1 MPYQP
6 ANSSGSTGG
15 SKTAAKMAQL
25 KFWNKQNSSK
35 QQQQD
40 KDKDTANEG
49 NISSGNNN
57 SGSSNGGDSKSESKN
72 GKRNWLH
79 TPEQLINGHA
89 VYLVKFFGNLSV
101 DQPKGIEVVKEA
113 IRKLQF
119 AQQMK
124 KAATGTQEKFTK
136 LEITISIKGV
146 AIQEPRTHKILHQ
159 FPLYNISYCADEKGV
174 KKFFSFIAKTVK
186 TREGGETTT
195 TTNGHTNGSG
205 SLKTEETHECF
216 VFISNK
222 LASDITLTIGQA
234 FDLAYR
240 KYMDSTE
247 KTNLSKAQQQIN
259 HLQQTVSLYKER
271 LSELSAKLPKAELDA
286 MLFKL
291 GIKDI
296 LEAPPSNE
304 LQNGI
309 DASAEAL
316 SNGKLDEDKLLID
329 TISTTASVHSASPN
343 SFLPIVPPRNNLSSQ
358 ISISGKSNSQKMDE
372 LLLNSDSDSDFDP
385 RAEETTQDSNGSN
398 GRNAISNDLFGFE
411 PPKSFGQQLF
421 FNNND
426 HKLQNNNTNSN
437 SNITNNNINNS
448 SLLINSNHSIS
459 MNSSGFSSELNIT
472 PPLLAP
478 PPKIAAPRRSTSV
491 TTSNGLN
498 GNTDLFGSDP
508 FEMSNGPTIF
518 KNQLNIDDFSLESL
532 DPLRK

>member
-1 MPYQP
+1 KTAPTTTMPYQP
-6 ANSSGSTGG
+6 ANNGGGSTGG

-25 KFWNKQNSSK
+25 KFWNKQNNNK
-35 QQQQD
+35 QQQD
-40 KDKDTANEG
+40 KDSADGGAN
-49 NISSGNNN
+49 NSNTSGN
-57 SGSSNGGDSKSESKN
+57 SNGDAKSDTKN

-124 KAATGTQEKFTK
+124 KAETGTQEKFKK

-186 TREGGETTT
+186 TKDGSDSIS
-195 TTNGHTNGSG
+195 NGHSNGNGDG
-205 SLKTEETHECF
+205 SPTTEESHECF

-240 KYMDSTE
+240 KYMESTE
-247 KTNLSKAQQQIN
+247 KTNLNKAQQQISL
-259 HLQQTVSLYKER
+259 LQQTVNAYKER
-271 LSELSAKLPKAELDA
+271 LREVSTKLPKSELDA
-286 MLFKL
+286 LLINL

-296 LEAPPSNE
+296 LEAPRTE
-304 LQNGI
+304 LPNGVEP
-309 DASAEAL
+309 ASEAL
-316 SNGKLDEDKLLID
+316 SNGKLDDDKLLID
-329 TISTTASVHSASPN
+329 TNSTTASTHSSSPS
-343 SFLPIVPPRNNLSSQ
+343 SFLPIVPPRNTLSSQ
-358 ISISGKSNSQKMDE
+358 ISIGGKSNSQKMDE

-385 RAEETTQDSNGSN
+385 RADEIQDNVSN
-398 GRNAISNDLFGFE
+398 GRNAITNDLFGFE
-411 PPKSFGQQLF
+411 PAKSFGQQLF

-426 HKLQNNNTNSN
+426 NKLQNNNNT
-437 SNITNNNINNS
+437 NNS
-448 SLLINSNHSIS
+448 SLLINSNNSSI
-459 MNSSGFSSELNIT
+459 NSSGFSNEMNIT

-478 PPKIAAPRRSTSV
+478 PPKIAAPRRLIPG
-491 TTSNGLN
+491 TTGNGLN

-508 FEMSNGPTIF
+508 FDMNNGPTIF
-518 KNQLNIDDFSLESL
+518 KQNQLNLDDFSLESL

>member
-40 KDKDTANEG
+40 KDKDTVNEG
-49 NISSGNNN
+49 SITSGNNN
-57 SGSSNGGDSKSESKN
+57 SGSSNGGDSKSESKS

-79 TPEQLINGHA
+79 TPEQLISGHA

-186 TREGGETTT
+186 TREGELTA

-205 SLKTEETHECF
+205 SPKTEESHECF

-259 HLQQTVSLYKER
+259 YLQQTVSLYKER
-271 LSELSAKLPKAELDA
+271 LSELSSKLPKAELDA

-296 LEAPPSNE
+296 LEVPPSSE

-309 DASAEAL
+309 DTSGEAL

-329 TISTTASVHSASPN
+329 TISTTASVHSSSPS

-385 RAEETTQDSNGSN
+385 RAEESTQDSNGSN

-437 SNITNNNINNS
+437 STNNNNITNS
-448 SLLINSNHSIS
+448 SLLINSTNSIS

-518 KNQLNIDDFSLESL
+518 KQNQLNIDDFSLESL

>member
-6 ANSSGSTGG
+6 AGNSSGG
-15 SKTAAKMAQL
+15 SKTAKMSQL
-25 KFWNKQNSSK
+25 KFWNKQNNNK
-35 QQQQD
+35 QQEKQLQQD
-40 KDKDTANEG
+40 
-49 NISSGNNN
+49 SSGE
-57 SGSSNGGDSKSESKN
+57 SIIDGSTGGGSNGGSNGVSGGGGNSKSESKS

-101 DQPKGIEVVKEA
+101 DQPKGIEVVKDA

-124 KAATGTQEKFTK
+124 KAETGTQEKFKK

-186 TREGGETTT
+186 SKDNTMD
-195 TTNGHTNGSG
+195 TNGYSNNSSNTNGNNGTS
-205 SLKTEETHECF
+205 KPEETHECF

-240 KYMDSTE
+240 KFMDSNE
-247 KTNLSKAQQQIN
+247 KTNLNKAQQQIE
-259 HLQQTVSLYKER
+259 HLQQTIAVYRDR
-271 LSELSAKLPKAELDA
+271 LRELSAKLPKAELDA
-286 MLFKL
+286 MLYKL

-296 LEAPPSNE
+296 VEAPIQELNGNE
-304 LQNGI
+304 T
-309 DASAEAL
+309 L
-316 SNGKLDEDKLLID
+316 SNGKLDEDKLLMIPID
-329 TISTTASVHSASPN
+329 DH
-343 SFLPIVPPRNNLSSQ
+343 LSSQ
-358 ISISGKSNSQKMDE
+358 MSSSSSGGGGGGGSKSNSQKMDE

-385 RAEETTQDSNGSN
+385 RADEIQDNLSN

-411 PPKSFGQQLF
+411 PSKSFGQQLF

-426 HKLQNNNTNSN
+426 HKLQNNN
-437 SNITNNNINNS
+437 NS
-448 SLLINSNHSIS
+448 SLSNNNNNNNNNMSI
-459 MNSSGFSSELNIT
+459 NSSGFSSELNIT

-478 PPKIAAPRRSTSV
+478 PPKIGAPRRSTSV
-491 TTSNGLN
+491 TNSGLN

-508 FEMSNGPTIF
+508 FEMNNGPSVF

>member
-6 ANSSGSTGG
+6 AGNNGSGG
-15 SKTAAKMAQL
+15 SVSSASSKAAAKMSQL

-35 QQQQD
+35 QQDKQLQQLQD
-40 KDKDTANEG
+40 SSDGCDANG
-49 NISSGNNN
+49 NGSGGNNSASN
-57 SGSSNGGDSKSESKN
+57 GSGSGGNSKGDSKS

-101 DQPKGIEVVKEA
+101 DQPKGIEVVKDA

-124 KAATGTQEKFTK
+124 KAETGTQEKFKK

-174 KKFFSFIAKTVK
+174 KKFFSFIAKTIK
-186 TREGGETTT
+186 TKDNGATD
-195 TTNGHTNGSG
+195 TNGYNSNGNA
-205 SLKTEETHECF
+205 KPEETHECF

-240 KYMDSTE
+240 KFMDSNE
-247 KTNLSKAQQQIN
+247 KTNLHKAQQQIA
-259 HLQQTVSLYKER
+259 HLQQTISIYKER
-271 LSELSAKLPKAELDA
+271 LRELSNKLPKGELDA
-286 MLFKL
+286 MLYKL
-291 GIKDI
+291 GVKDI
-296 LEAPPSNE
+296 VEVPSQE
-304 LQNGI
+304 LNGT
-309 DASAEAL
+309 EQL

-329 TISTTASVHSASPN
+329 TNSMTASSTHSSSPN
-343 SFLPIVPPRNNLSSQ
+343 SFLPIVPPRSNLSSQ
-358 ISISGKSNSQKMDE
+358 MSSSSSGGGGKSNSQKMDE

-385 RAEETTQDSNGSN
+385 RADEIQDNLSN

-411 PPKSFGQQLF
+411 PSKSFGQQLF
-421 FNNND
+421 FNNN
-426 HKLQNNNTNSN
+426 NN
-437 SNITNNNINNS
+437 NNS
-448 SLLINSNHSIS
+448 SLNNNNSSLNNNNNNNSI
-459 MNSSGFSSELNIT
+459 NSSGFSSELNIT

-491 TTSNGLN
+491 SNSGNNGLN

-508 FEMSNGPTIF
+508 FEMNNGPSVF
-518 KNQLNIDDFSLESL
+518 KSQLNIDDFSLESL